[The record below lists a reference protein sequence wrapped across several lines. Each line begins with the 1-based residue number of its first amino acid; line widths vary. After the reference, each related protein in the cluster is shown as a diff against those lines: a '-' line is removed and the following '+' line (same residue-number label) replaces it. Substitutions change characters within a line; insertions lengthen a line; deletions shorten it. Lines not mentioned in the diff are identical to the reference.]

1 MKMTVMSITTG
12 ISIYQGGGFFSG
24 FSAVLSLGF
33 SRFRADFRPDFA
45 PVSSLVSTAC
55 DGEASVVSSLLSEL
69 SC

>member
-1 MKMTVMSITTG
+1 MKITVMSITTG
-12 ISIYQGGGFFSG
+12 ISIYQGVGFFS
-24 FSAVLSLGF
+24 GF